1 MPLRGTVIDN
11 KDPFQRGRCR
21 VRVWGMHKE
30 DDPNLPWAETMG
42 STAFGL
48 HKGVGVSSVLQ
59 EGTTVWVEF
68 EQSDLQCPI
77 IVGVFVGHD
86 AETMGEV
93 SSDNSDFHPDAKGA
107 NYGLVQLITTPGG
120 NRLEFNDADKR
131 ITLKTACGPELTLDC
146 GKKQAYLT
154 NGNASMTMD
163 GNNIKVDGHMQV
175 TGSVTAPNLCYC
187 GSPGTPSGGRDQA
200 NRERNERCG
209 PTVVGDDISCNG
221 DLPANNDI
229 TILKDPL
236 QQILQKAQEYYITK
250 HEHPMQIFETVM
262 SPERYLCLSKVGVP
276 VYKEMLHG
284 YGISVFAHNTKLPTL
299 LKSPDTPG
307 MTSPTGDGEAGNATT
322 SANVLPEALKYT
334 PIAMKAKILENYRI
348 YGWCQLE
355 KDYGLP
361 KGYLA
366 AIHAQETGNQGDACR
381 FSPKGAAG
389 PFQIMPIAWK
399 DMQQAGGPYANL
411 PYNPNSSCSGHVQDY
426 KIAAKVAAWFIGKR
440 NPSFDNVKN
449 AIAKWGNEYRWSIA
463 ASAYNGGHG
472 IVKGV
477 KTTRNP
483 ATGQDILTHGNNE
496 NGSYIKGVMGYLRW
510 FQENHGDKCS

>member
-21 VRVWGMHKE
+21 VHVWGMHKE
-30 DDPNLPWAETMG
+30 NDPNLPWAETMG

-86 AETMGEV
+86 AETMGEI
-93 SSDNSDFHPDAKGA
+93 SSDNSDFHPDAKGS

-131 ITLKTACGPELTLDC
+131 IVLKTACGPELTLDC
-146 GKKQAYLT
+146 GKKQAYIT
-154 NGNASMTMD
+154 NGNASMTFN
-163 GNNIKVDGHMQV
+163 GNNIKVDAHMQV

-187 GSPGTPSGGRDQA
+187 GGPGTPSGGRDQA

-209 PTVVGDDISCNG
+209 PTVQGDDISCNG
-221 DLPANNDI
+221 DLPANNNI
-229 TILKDPL
+229 TILKEPL
-236 QQILQKAQEYYITK
+236 NQILQKAQEYYINK

-262 SPERYLCLSKVGVP
+262 SPERYLCLSKSGVP

-307 MTSPTGDGEAGNATT
+307 MTSPTGDGEVG
-322 SANVLPEALKYT
+322 NVLPEALKYN
-334 PIAMKAKILENYRI
+334 PIRMEAKVLENYVK
-348 YGWCQLE
+348 YGWCNLE
-355 KDYGLP
+355 KKHGLP
-361 KGYLA
+361 KGFLA
-366 AIHAQETGNQGDACR
+366 AIHAQETGNTGGRCGRSKVNAL
-381 FSPKGAAG
+381 G
-389 PFQIMPIAWK
+389 PFQLLPATWTEVNNK
-399 DMQQAGGPYANL
+399 YRTGYSSSYNL
-411 PYNPNSSCSGHVQDY
+411 GRTTSGNFTGSGCSGDIFDY
-426 KIAAKVAAWFIGKR
+426 VKGADTAGYYLGKRLLEFKGLRGRIDQNPEFKWSFIAAG
-440 NPSFDNVKN
+440 
-449 AIAKWGNEYRWSIA
+449 
-463 ASAYNGGHG
+463 YNGGPG
-472 IVKGV
+472 NAEKANISDG
-477 KTTRNP
+477 R
-483 ATGQDILTHGNNE
+483 LTHSVNE
-496 NGSYIKGVMGYLRW
+496 INKYIRSVMGYTRW
-510 FQENHGDKCS
+510 FQENKGALCS